1 MNMDM
6 ITQYVAMITPS
17 VTAIGVCIGT
27 LLIGVAKVRK
37 AFNEAAS
44 VNSKTLRKMDEMM
57 ETQHAIMRE
66 NAELKRQNAALER
79 RIIRKIRDE
88 GEEAPDGNE

>member
-1 MNMDM
+1 MNIDM

-27 LLIGVAKVRK
+27 LLIGVAKVKK

-57 ETQHAIMRE
+57 ETHHAILRE
-66 NAELKRQNAALER
+66 NAELKRQYAILER
-79 RIIRKIRDE
+79 KVIHKIRDE